1 MNYVYDVKKRNV
13 KITSRNG
20 YLKVQIVYHIKK
32 LIFGNLSVWVDFD
45 ELIFKISKV
54 KKAISPKSKNQGN

>member
-45 ELIFKISKV
+45 DSIQVGV
-54 KKAISPKSKNQGN
+54 K